1 MKVKTFYLAML
12 LAILGSAVHGRAMD
26 APPTEADAHMTR
38 LFPRPA
44 ALEPQIAF
52 WHAIFAEYSSH
63 QVVLHDAVRLDKVY
77 KVLDF
82 RPHVD
87 AGMSEGELAALERIE
102 TDLELDR
109 VRATLLR
116 LHALGPQPA
125 SLTADERHIFELF
138 ADDPAP
144 DRFLLAADEKRL
156 HSQRGLRERF
166 GDGVRA
172 SRRYLPEMERIFRE
186 EGLPPELTRLPLI
199 ESCFNLRAYSKVG
212 AAGIW
217 QFMPKTGRLFMRVD
231 QLIDERRDPI
241 SSTRAAAQFLS
252 RVHDQLDS
260 WPLAITAY
268 NHGPDGIARAVDE
281 VGSSDIATIIRDY
294 RGKSF
299 GFASRNFYA
308 EFLAALDVEHDGERH
323 FGPFP
328 ADQPLHLNERRLER
342 AVGIEAAARLARTD
356 RSEIAELNP
365 ALSPLVVSG
374 RRPIPAGYKL
384 RLPASGGAGFESRL
398 AEFAAE
404 ERVTRVAAP
413 APAASEG
420 RIVRASVPARTRVA
434 ARPTVTTHR
443 VRRGQTLSHIARA
456 HRVSVQSLKRANRL
470 GKSTTLRTGQVLKVV
485 RDTQNET

>member
-12 LAILGSAVHGRAMD
+12 LAILGPAVDGRAMD
-26 APPTEADAHMTR
+26 APPTEADAHMAR

-52 WHAIFAEYSSH
+52 WHAIFTEYSSH

-87 AGMSEGELAALERIE
+87 SGMSEGELAALERIE

-186 EGLPPELTRLPLI
+186 EGLPVELTRLPLI

-217 QFMPKTGRLFMRVD
+217 QFMPATGRLFMRVD
-231 QLIDERRDPI
+231 NLVDERRDPI
-241 SSTRAAAQFLS
+241 ASTRAAAQFLD
-252 RVHDQLDS
+252 RVHDNLGS

-268 NHGPDGIARAVDE
+268 NHGPTGVQRARE
-281 VGSSDIATIIRDY
+281 TIHSDDLGELVRRY
-294 RGKSF
+294 EGPGF

-308 EFLAALDVEHDGERH
+308 EFLAARH
-323 FGPFP
+323 VLRHASDYFP
-328 ADQPLHLNERRLER
+328 EIRPGRLVTYKVKRGDTLER
-342 AVGIEAAARLARTD
+342 VAKRHGVTIPSLRAMNGIRAALLRPGQMLLVRL
-356 RSEIAELNP
+356 
-365 ALSPLVVSG
+365 
-374 RRPIPAGYKL
+374 
-384 RLPASGGAGFESRL
+384 
-398 AEFAAE
+398 
-404 ERVTRVAAP
+404 
-413 APAASEG
+413 
-420 RIVRASVPARTRVA
+420 
-434 ARPTVTTHR
+434 
-443 VRRGQTLSHIARA
+443 
-456 HRVSVQSLKRANRL
+456 
-470 GKSTTLRTGQVLKVV
+470 
-485 RDTQNET
+485 